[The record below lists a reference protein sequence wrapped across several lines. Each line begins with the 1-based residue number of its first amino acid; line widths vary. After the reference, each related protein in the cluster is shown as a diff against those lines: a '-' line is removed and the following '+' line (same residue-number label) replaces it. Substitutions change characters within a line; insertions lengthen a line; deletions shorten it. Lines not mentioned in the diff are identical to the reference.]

1 MVGIY
6 SKIKNGLNWLKGKA
20 AKYVAP
26 VVGTLGDLAN
36 SEFVQGAAGF
46 LNPFLNSAIPGLG
59 TGISTGLSY
68 LGKAGDIAN
77 GLAADYKEQGDDF
90 GFTDMY
96 KNITSGKYTNK
107 KNRVPKGVGLSKRP
121 DELHPRIEL
130 KALPEPEGNDE
141 YNGPV
146 IEEVD

>member
-1 MVGIY
+1 MVGVY

-26 VVGTLGDLAN
+26 VVGTLGDIAN
-36 SEFVQGAAGF
+36 SDFVQGAAGF
-46 LNPFLNSAIPGLG
+46 LNPFLNSVAPGLG

-77 GLAADYKEQGDDF
+77 GLAEDYKEKGDDF
-90 GFTDMY
+90 GFSDMY
-96 KNITSGKYTNK
+96 DNIRSGKYTNRK
-107 KNRVPKGVGLSKRP
+107 SKVPKGIGLSKRP
-121 DELHPRIEL
+121 DELHPPIEL
-130 KALPEPEGNDE
+130 KSLPGREDE
-141 YNGPV
+141 DVVGPN

>member
-26 VVGTLGDLAN
+26 VVGQLGDLAN

-46 LNPFLNSAIPGLG
+46 LNPFLNSVAPGLG

-77 GLAADYKEQGDDF
+77 GLAADYKEKGDDF

-96 KNITSGKYTNK
+96 KNITSGKYT
-107 KNRVPKGVGLSKRP
+107 KNRVPKGIGLSKRP

-130 KALPEPEGNDE
+130 KALPEPE
-141 YNGPV
+141 
-146 IEEVD
+146 EEVEENFGPNLDEVE